1 MKAELIATTILV
13 ISMITVLL
21 VVYIKTGSLLRAW
34 IVSLIVGKTLA
45 LVYWVFGITHVV
57 ATIYIY
63 NKLNHRVI
71 PIQITSNLVI
81 IVSFFITMI
90 VSLFWYDLVK
100 LAPKSFR
107 DKLKKA
113 EVIK

>member
-1 MKAELIATTILV
+1 VKVELIATTILV

-21 VVYIKTGSLLRAW
+21 VVYSRTGSLLRAW

-45 LVYWVFGITHVV
+45 LVYWCFGITHVI

-63 NKLNHRVI
+63 NKLNHKVI
-71 PIQITSNLVI
+71 PVQITSNLVI
-81 IVSFFITMI
+81 IVSFFTTMI

-113 EVIK
+113 EVIR